1 MATGELSVH
10 MEHAA
15 KAVVEERKQDIE
27 HAIILP
33 QHMVEERVPVPVR
46 ISELVIHITAQVTA
60 LSSLLYSSTVKP
72 TFPKKN
78 KRLII

>member
-1 MATGELSVH
+1 MVTGELSVH

-15 KAVVEERKQDIE
+15 KAVVEEHKQDIE
-27 HAIILP
+27 HAIILL

-60 LSSLLYSSTVKP
+60 PSSRLYSSAVKP
-72 TFPKKN
+72 AFPK
-78 KRLII
+78 